1 MFWHV
6 CSNMTRES
14 VVIDKE
20 KILHKIHLY
29 RPNSRTRYK
38 LAFSTTKSF
47 NVSGLNVTYNA
58 IKFETSYLQVQ
69 KTTRFKMPH
78 LQKMSSDLLS
88 ARQGKHVF
96 EKINII
102 DVVQSCYFKGYTA
115 LFSEKSCDT
124 QTTAATEQS
133 LKNDDS
139 QINAIIRLSTCDVLK
154 LSNIIKKTLSTNQ
167 YLTRNI

>member
-1 MFWHV
+1 
-6 CSNMTRES
+6 
-14 VVIDKE
+14 
-20 KILHKIHLY
+20 
-29 RPNSRTRYK
+29 
-38 LAFSTTKSF
+38 
-47 NVSGLNVTYNA
+47 
-58 IKFETSYLQVQ
+58 
-69 KTTRFKMPH
+69 MPH

-115 LFSEKSCDT
+115 LFSEKSCET
-124 QTTAATEQS
+124 QTTAAKKQS

-154 LSNIIKKTLSTNQ
+154 LSNIIKKNLIN
-167 YLTRNI
+167 

>member
-29 RPNSRTRYK
+29 RPNSGTRYK

-88 ARQGKHVF
+88 TRQGKHVF

-133 LKNDDS
+133 LKN
-139 QINAIIRLSTCDVLK
+139 AIIRLSTCDVLK

>member
-29 RPNSRTRYK
+29 RPHSRTRYK

-69 KTTRFKMPH
+69 KTTSFKMPH

-88 ARQGKHVF
+88 TRQGKHVF